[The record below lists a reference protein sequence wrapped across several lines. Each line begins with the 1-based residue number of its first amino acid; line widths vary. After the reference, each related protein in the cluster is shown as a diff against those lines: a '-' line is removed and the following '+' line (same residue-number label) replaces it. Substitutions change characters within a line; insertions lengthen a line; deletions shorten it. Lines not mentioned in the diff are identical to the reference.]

1 MTPPALELVGVERRY
16 RDGPTIGPISLS
28 VRKGEFAS
36 LLGPSGCGKTT
47 ILRAIAGFEN
57 VDHGEIRVGGRDIT
71 RQPGA
76 SPRHRTGVPKLYG
89 AVSAYLPTV
98 FANVAFGLRLR
109 RMARAE
115 IRTRATE
122 ALELVGLGTFESR
135 LPSQLSG
142 GQQQRVAIA
151 RSLVLRPELLLLDEP
166 LSNLDTKLRLQ
177 MRHEL
182 RALQQRLA
190 MTFVYVTHDQSEA
203 LALSDS
209 VIVLSQGHLEQQ
221 GAPEEIYHQP
231 KTKFVADFIGSAN
244 LLSATII
251 AATPSGHMVAELAT
265 GQSVT
270 GRPLGQFRC
279 GDRVWL
285 CVRPEQL
292 RSATAASSHM
302 NVLTARPVHTTF
314 QGDRIEVRF
323 TVSGVQNAAAASPA
337 FLFYAESARD
347 LADEMSICFDPD
359 AAIFLGAAV
368 P

>member
-1 MTPPALELVGVERRY
+1 MTPPALERWLVSSGA
-16 RDGPTIGPISLS
+16 IGT
-28 VRKGEFAS
+28 VRPSGRSRCPFARAS
-36 LLGPSGCGKTT
+36 SHPQLGPSGCGKTT

-71 RQPGA
+71 RQPA
-76 SPRHRTGVPKLYG
+76 HRRGIGLVFQSYALFPHL
-89 AVSAYLPTV
+89 TV

-115 IRTRATE
+115 IRTRVTE
-122 ALELVGLGTFESR
+122 ALELVGLGTFGSR

-209 VIVLSQGHLEQQ
+209 VIDPASQGHLEQQ
-221 GAPEEIYHQP
+221 ECTRGNLPPAEDEIP
-231 KTKFVADFIGSAN
+231 
-244 LLSATII
+244 
-251 AATPSGHMVAELAT
+251 
-265 GQSVT
+265 
-270 GRPLGQFRC
+270 
-279 GDRVWL
+279 
-285 CVRPEQL
+285 
-292 RSATAASSHM
+292 
-302 NVLTARPVHTTF
+302 
-314 QGDRIEVRF
+314 
-323 TVSGVQNAAAASPA
+323 
-337 FLFYAESARD
+337 
-347 LADEMSICFDPD
+347 
-359 AAIFLGAAV
+359 
-368 P
+368 